1 MVFSNKLQTTDLI
14 ENLWATDGIITAA
27 KLCTKAP
34 NNMTFFLMIAS
45 LHPVIRLQV
54 MKFIKTGNLR
64 CGRSFLMHCCLTENI
79 TIDYNE
85 SLIPFIKLFMPQSQ
99 RRKSLCMYLLIKLF
113 MKHHV
118 QKEWLPSSVAWV
130 YRLAIMKW
138 SELIQDWVPVGE
150 IIESGTIFQ
159 GAMDNFD
166 HDENTMSGK
175 NGSHETIIML
185 FQNNDVDKPPQD
197 IIHNVPENFK
207 TTEDERTLH
216 YILPCQLL
224 NKGRNVGKRGEI
236 EDSKFYNTICTVI
249 SSSQQFL
256 QFETECNYKICFY
269 SYHTSS
275 SNQVWCNIY
284 MCEQFPRCFST
295 KRFGVWSPMMRW
307 RRLSNS

>member
-138 SELIQDWVPVGE
+138 SELIQDWQKEQLWKLEISEFLLAKLSNLVPSFRE
-150 IIESGTIFQ
+150 QWITSIMMRTQCQ
-159 GAMDNFD
+159 GKM
-166 HDENTMSGK
+166 EVMKQCSCCSRTMMWINHHK
-175 NGSHETIIML
+175 
-185 FQNNDVDKPPQD
+185 
-197 IIHNVPENFK
+197 
-207 TTEDERTLH
+207 
-216 YILPCQLL
+216 
-224 NKGRNVGKRGEI
+224 
-236 EDSKFYNTICTVI
+236 I
-249 SSSQQFL
+249 SSTMFQKTSRPQKMK
-256 QFETECNYKICFY
+256 ERY
-269 SYHTSS
+269 S
-275 SNQVWCNIY
+275 IY
-284 MCEQFPRCFST
+284 FHVS
-295 KRFGVWSPMMRW
+295 
-307 RRLSNS
+307 